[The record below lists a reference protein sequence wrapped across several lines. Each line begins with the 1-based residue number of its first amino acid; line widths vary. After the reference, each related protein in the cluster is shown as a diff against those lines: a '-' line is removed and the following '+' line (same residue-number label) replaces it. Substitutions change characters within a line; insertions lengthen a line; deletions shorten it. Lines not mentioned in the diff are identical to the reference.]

1 MTRQEW
7 GRLGA
12 GNEGQDDGRGW
23 RAGYPPQTRAQGKCP
38 TLCYAISCAALT
50 LTPQNGRRTANCHG
64 ARGGGG
70 PEEGDAGLQ
79 KEMSQLLTNDAR
91 MRLDRAEE
99 EGKAA
104 EEERLEAGRKKRAE
118 VKKAKGGLTKAE

>member
-1 MTRQEW
+1 
-7 GRLGA
+7 
-12 GNEGQDDGRGW
+12 
-23 RAGYPPQTRAQGKCP
+23 
-38 TLCYAISCAALT
+38 
-50 LTPQNGRRTANCHG
+50 
-64 ARGGGG
+64 
-70 PEEGDAGLQ
+70 LQ